1 MGLDCIILP
10 TPAKSSRRTKADIQR
25 ELDSLKTEV
34 QKQNLA
40 HEAQTLFSPPGDA
53 HPRNVVSPQSHTVS
67 PESAQP
73 EASPGSLDVS
83 KTLPRTLNG
92 LLVEANKIDDCFAL

>member
-10 TPAKSSRRTKADIQR
+10 TSAKTSRRTKADIQR

-40 HEAQTLFSPPGDA
+40 HEAQTLFSSPGDA
-53 HPRNVVSPQSHTVS
+53 HPRNVADPRSFTVS

-73 EASPGSLDVS
+73 ETKPNSLDPS
-83 KTLPRTLNG
+83 NTLPRTLNG
-92 LLVEANKIDDCFAL
+92 RLVEADKIDDCFTL